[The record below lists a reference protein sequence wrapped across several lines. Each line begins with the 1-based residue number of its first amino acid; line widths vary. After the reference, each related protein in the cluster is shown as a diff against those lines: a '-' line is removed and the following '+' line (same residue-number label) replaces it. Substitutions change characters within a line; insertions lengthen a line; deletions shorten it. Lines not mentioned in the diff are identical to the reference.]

1 MGLIVSI
8 TSENSPVVLGW
19 TQSEEQIV
27 LGLRVNR
34 RVEPSSEFTGILKLE
49 RQKLH
54 PRDPKLKGLEA
65 CKNYITRGD

>member
-1 MGLIVSI
+1 M
-8 TSENSPVVLGW
+8 

-34 RVEPSSEFTGILKLE
+34 RVEPSSEFNVTLKSE

-65 CKNYITRGD
+65 YKNYISRED